1 MKAMRPRFVR
11 GASLVGYG
19 VSLAL
24 GIGIPIP
31 ILNERVLAHTTVR
44 DRDILAPVVDYASD
58 YPNRTGKM
66 LARVSYEQLRSGE
79 VTVQGRKVEVSSISS
94 YAMALE
100 VANLLADEIRRGAFL
115 LSRPSRALP
124 REGTFKPLV
133 VRKR

>member
-1 MKAMRPRFVR
+1 RFVR

-31 ILNERVLAHTTVR
+31 ILNERVLVHAAVR

-58 YPNRTGKM
+58 YPNRTGKVI
-66 LARVSYEQLRSGE
+66 ARVSYEQLRSGE
-79 VTVQGRKVEVSSISS
+79 ITVQGKKIEVGSMSS

-100 VANLLADEIRRGAFL
+100 VASLLADEIRRGEFA
-115 LSRPSRALP
+115 LSRPSRPLP
-124 REGTFKPLV
+124 REGSFKPLV
-133 VRKR
+133 ARKR